1 MNGTNISTASLL
13 AASSLVMIAIA
24 FSYYQKLKLEKEI
37 LIGILRAVVQL
48 LVVGYLL
55 EYIFG
60 MENPLFTTL
69 LILFMTFNAAMNAA
83 KRGEGIENGFAIS
96 FVSILAG
103 TVVTLS
109 ILVLSK
115 AIKYEPYQI
124 IPISG
129 MVISNAMVALGLCFR
144 NITSQ
149 FRSRREEVEIK
160 LSLGADMMTAAKG
173 IIRDSIRTA
182 LLPTIDSAKTMGIVA
197 LPGTMTGLILAGTS
211 PIFAVKYQIMVVFM
225 MFSTTSIASM
235 IACYLAYRKF
245 FNNRQQL
252 I

>member
-83 KRGEGIENGFAIS
+83 KRGEGIEHGFAIS

-103 TVVTLS
+103 TAVTLS
-109 ILVLSK
+109 VLVFSK

-124 IPISG
+124 IP
-129 MVISNAMVALGLCFR
+129 
-144 NITSQ
+144 
-149 FRSRREEVEIK
+149 K
-160 LSLGADMMTAAKG
+160 
-173 IIRDSIRTA
+173 
-182 LLPTIDSAKTMGIVA
+182 
-197 LPGTMTGLILAGTS
+197 AGW
-211 PIFAVKYQIMVVFM
+211 
-225 MFSTTSIASM
+225 
-235 IACYLAYRKF
+235 
-245 FNNRQQL
+245 
-252 I
+252 

>member
-115 AIKYEPYQI
+115 AIKYEPYQ
-124 IPISG
+124 
-129 MVISNAMVALGLCFR
+129 
-144 NITSQ
+144 
-149 FRSRREEVEIK
+149 
-160 LSLGADMMTAAKG
+160 
-173 IIRDSIRTA
+173 
-182 LLPTIDSAKTMGIVA
+182 
-197 LPGTMTGLILAGTS
+197 
-211 PIFAVKYQIMVVFM
+211 
-225 MFSTTSIASM
+225 
-235 IACYLAYRKF
+235 
-245 FNNRQQL
+245 
-252 I
+252 